1 MTTTTMYRAEFFTA
15 ADYAARDFE
24 AETADQALE
33 LARRFYDDDIEEL
46 DFRSYDD
53 NATLD
58 QIDIW
63 STEQCANMRKI
74 SCRAVSWQSDEFRLR
89 QAAPQLRAALAL
101 VVPLYAEFLR
111 GVGADPEQCNAY
123 QTAKAALA
131 ATEPNEINSN
141 PSSVETKQGGNHDQ
155 I

>member
-1 MTTTTMYRAEFFTA
+1 MTAIYRAEFFTA
-15 ADYAARDFE
+15 ADYAAREFE
-24 AETADQALE
+24 AETPEQALD
-33 LARRFYDDDIEEL
+33 LAHRFYDDDIGEL

-63 STEQCANMRKI
+63 RTEQCAGARRLL
-74 SCRAVSWQSDEFRLR
+74 SRAISWQSDEFRLR

-101 VVPLYAEFLR
+101 VLPHYAEFLR

-131 ATEPNEINSN
+131 ATEPKDIN
-141 PSSVETKQGGNHDQ
+141 PGSVETKQGGDNDQ